1 VVKRSNGECSGEDVA
16 PSPLDVAVTFSVLG
30 DIVTRM
36 AGEMFTGAF
45 ALGIVIISKI
55 AFSTHLM
62 HILFGNV
69 LGVQQ
74 SALLL
79 ILVASVIALLVVWF
93 AYRPLLLYAFGP
105 QQAQALLFSPK
116 QGVLMRFWRH
126 RQIG

>member
-1 VVKRSNGECSGEDVA
+1 MRCC
-16 PSPLDVAVTFSVLG
+16 
-30 DIVTRM
+30 
-36 AGEMFTGAF
+36 
-45 ALGIVIISKI
+45 
-55 AFSTHLM
+55 
-62 HILFGNV
+62 LFGNV